1 MAQYSGQLPPF
12 ACAAVAWMHC
22 DFLFNFTTDGD
33 HPRNSHLQNLCSVH
47 SCRLLA
53 SLGTI
58 ARLTEGEILFAETP
72 TFRGPSWHSSL
83 PSIPFLQSSQ
93 GNATNACLHSQNG
106 GSPFF
111 TFSRG
116 LDAANKP
123 LWADG
128 QLSYTGKPLSPD

>member
-1 MAQYSGQLPPF
+1 MEQYSGQVPPY

-33 HPRNSHLQNLCSVH
+33 HPRNSHLQNLCP
-47 SCRLLA
+47 LMPT
-53 SLGTI
+53 LGKSWHRRPSH
-58 ARLTEGEILFAETP
+58 AGEILFAETP
-72 TFRGPSWHSSL
+72 TFRGTSWHSSL
-83 PSIPFLQSSQ
+83 ASIPFLQSSQ
-93 GNATNACLHSQNG
+93 GNATNACLHPQNG